1 MPQGADQ
8 PHWAERVADLGIG
21 VAHDGPVPTA
31 GSPLTA
37 LKTAPAPETRARAR
51 AVAGTIRPDGAMV
64 AAQLLREGA
73 GGAGRH

>member
-1 MPQGADQ
+1 M
-8 PHWAERVADLGIG
+8 
-21 VAHDGPVPTA
+21 
-31 GSPLTA
+31 TA